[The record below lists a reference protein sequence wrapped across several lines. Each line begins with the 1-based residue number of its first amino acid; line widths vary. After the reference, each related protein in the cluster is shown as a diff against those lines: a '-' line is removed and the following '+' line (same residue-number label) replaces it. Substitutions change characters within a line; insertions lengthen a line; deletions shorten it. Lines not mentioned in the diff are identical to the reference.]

1 MKVIS
6 KAELVLSA
14 AKKEQWPES
23 QLKEICLAGRSNVGK
38 SSLINTLCSRK
49 KLAYVGNKPGK
60 TRLLN
65 FFNIDDEWMLVD
77 VPGYGYANASKTMLI
92 QFGQMMEDYF
102 AKREQLKGMILIV
115 DIRHKPT
122 EDDCMMLEFA
132 RYHQIPTCIVATKA
146 DKLSHNKQIKQI
158 EIIRK
163 TLLINE
169 NEPLVLFSAE
179 TGKGR
184 EALWNEIE
192 RF

>member
-1 MKVIS
+1 MRTVS

-14 AKKEQWPES
+14 AKKEQWPS
-23 QLKEICLAGRSNVGK
+23 GTLKEICLAGRSNVGK

-60 TRLLN
+60 TKLLN
-65 FFNIDDEWMLVD
+65 FFIIDDDLMIVD
-77 VPGYGYANASKTMLI
+77 VPGYGYANASKATLI

-102 AKREQLKGMILIV
+102 SQREQLKGMILIV

-122 EDDCMMLEFA
+122 EDDITMLEFA
-132 RYHQIPTCIVATKA
+132 RYHQIPLCIVATKA
-146 DKLSHNKQIKQI
+146 DKLSYNKQIKQI

-163 TLLINE
+163 TLQINE
-169 NEPLVLFSAE
+169 NEPLILFSAE
-179 TGKGR
+179 SGKGR
-184 EALWNEIE
+184 EALWQAID

>member
-1 MKVIS
+1 MRTVS

-14 AKKEQWPES
+14 AKKEQWPS
-23 QLKEICLAGRSNVGK
+23 STLKEICLAGRSNVGK

-60 TRLLN
+60 TKLLN
-65 FFNIDDEWMLVD
+65 FFIIDDDLMIVD
-77 VPGYGYANASKTMLI
+77 VPGYGYANASKATLI

-102 AKREQLKGMILIV
+102 SQREQLKGMILIV

-122 EDDCMMLEFA
+122 EDDITMLEFA
-132 RYHQIPTCIVATKA
+132 RYHQIPLCIVATKA
-146 DKLSHNKQIKQI
+146 DKLSYNKQIKQI

-163 TLLINE
+163 TLQINE
-169 NEPLVLFSAE
+169 NEPLILFSAE
-179 TGKGR
+179 SGKGR
-184 EALWNEIE
+184 EALWQAID